1 MVCVPCIL
9 STCWLGPGC
18 FVCSPAGLRP
28 SDQKPT
34 WTQSKQMKSSLN
46 FLKQIIFFFSG
57 DGNRRREWH
66 SFQEGVTLCG
76 ALSRS
81 QSVVSFDHHMVQFPL
96 LADMGSFTSLCNY
109 QKNKDGIGKYWY
121 SWNISLSLEVYPW
134 DKLIPKFL
142 CFIFWHNEGEN
153 QLVHY
158 KCLLKAESC
167 LVCRKEANW
176 KVAEI
181 YMFSINKYTTFGQ
194 STIWF
199 NTFTQVLSS
208 TKPLP
213 TSIWLFCWL
222 FSTTATYFS
231 SNLTFK
237 LAI

>member
-1 MVCVPCIL
+1 M
-9 STCWLGPGC
+9 
-18 FVCSPAGLRP
+18 
-28 SDQKPT
+28 
-34 WTQSKQMKSSLN
+34 N
-46 FLKQIIFFFSG
+46 FFFSG
-57 DGNRRREWH
+57 DGNRRREWD

-96 LADMGSFTSLCNY
+96 LADMGSFASLSNY
-109 QKNKDGIGKYWY
+109 QKNKDGIGNYWY

-142 CFIFWHNEGEN
+142 YFLFWRNKGEN
-153 QLVHY
+153 SWFTD
-158 KCLLKAESC
+158 KCLLKAEPC

-194 STIWF
+194 SAVWF
-199 NTFTQVLSS
+199 NTFTPVLSS